1 MNIVLL
7 SAVFLPMLGGAVS
20 YLIGRKSKTVRDYA
34 VWAFA
39 AAEFAIAVF
48 LTAAAYEGSIAS
60 ASIAEICGMGLS
72 FKLDGFRALY
82 VLISSF
88 MWLAASIF
96 SKEYLHEER
105 NRNRY
110 YFFWMVTLGATAGV
124 LLSADLYTTFIFF
137 EMMSFTSFVWVIQE
151 EKKESIHAGNLYL
164 GIAVISGL
172 TMLMGVFMLY
182 HEIGTLA
189 MSEISAG
196 IAAKKALSAA
206 AGTEAAL
213 EARLFTS
220 GCLML
225 VGFGAKAGIF
235 LLHVWLP
242 KAHTSAPAPAS
253 AILSGVLTKMG
264 IFGILVLTGT
274 MFRGSEAWGM
284 LLLVFG
290 MLTMLVGA
298 FLALFSTHFKRT
310 LACSSI
316 SQMGFILVGI
326 SMFALLKSNTL
337 AINGALL
344 HMLNHSLIKL
354 VLFLVAGVIFMKTES
369 LDLNEIRGYGRNKP
383 LLHLAFGIGA
393 FSIAG
398 IPLGSGYVSKTL
410 LHESLVEYL
419 EEILG
424 SANYGFVKTMEVL
437 FLVAGGMTLAY
448 MLKLYIA
455 VFWEKGAAEKKP
467 SCKPVT
473 LSVILVPAAILLVLG
488 LLPNLLMDAI
498 AKFGVLTEAVPTG
511 EHHGAVNY
519 FAWANLKGAAISVSI
534 GLILYFGLVRFLLMK
549 KEGKQKVYV
558 NRLPE
563 WFDLEKTV
571 YQPVFLQFL
580 PFVCAFFSR
589 VLDKFIDAVA
599 LVLRKTVL
607 GPRKY
612 HKAGIGTSILYTL
625 GAFFDGITALLNH
638 TVFRRH
644 PIEAS
649 FVKLIA
655 ISREEMG
662 ATFQLVARGVSFGLL
677 MFCIGLLITLIYLV
691 H

>member
-1 MNIVLL
+1 MNTILL
-7 SAVFLPMLGGAVS
+7 SAVFLPMLGGVLS
-20 YLIGRKSKTVRDYA
+20 YVIGRRSKTARDYA

-39 AAEFAIAVF
+39 AAEFVLAMV
-48 LTAAAYEGSIAS
+48 LMAAAYNGSKAS
-60 ASIAEICGMGLS
+60 VSIAEICGMGLS

-110 YFFWMVTLGATAGV
+110 YLFWLVTLGAAVGV

-189 MSEISAG
+189 MSEISAA
-196 IAAKKALSAA
+196 IAARKTLSIAA
-206 AGTEAAL
+206 RTGSAM
-213 EARLFTS
+213 EARLFVS

-253 AILSGVLTKMG
+253 AILSGILTKMG
-264 IFGILVLTGT
+264 IFGIFVLTGT

-290 MLTMLVGA
+290 MLTMLTGA

-326 SMFALLKSNTL
+326 SMFALLKNNAL
-337 AINGALL
+337 AAGGALL

-424 SANYGFVKTMEVL
+424 TASYGFVKTMEVL

-448 MLKLYIA
+448 MLKLYVA
-455 VFWEKGAAEKKP
+455 VFIEKGTAEQKP
-467 SCKPVT
+467 SCRPVT
-473 LSVILVPAAILLVLG
+473 LSVILVPAVILFVLG
-488 LLPNLLMDAI
+488 ILPNLLMDAI

-511 EHHGAVNY
+511 EHHGAVHY
-519 FAWANLKGAAISVSI
+519 FAWANLKGAVVSVSI
-534 GLILYFGLVRFLLMK
+534 GLILYFGVVRLLLMK
-549 KEGKQKVYV
+549 KEGKRKVYA
-558 NRLPE
+558 NCLPE
-563 WFDLEKTV
+563 WFDLEKSV

-580 PFVCAFFSR
+580 PFVCAFFCR
-589 VLDKFIDAVA
+589 ILDKLVDTIA
-599 LVLRKTVL
+599 LVLRKTAL
-607 GPRKY
+607 GPRK
-612 HKAGIGTSILYTL
+612 HRKVGIGASIIYVL
-625 GAFFDGITALLNH
+625 GSFLDGITALLNH

-644 PIEAS
+644 PIETS
-649 FVKLIA
+649 FVRLIA